1 MSDEKDDLKSIKVY
15 KFDNTKEKWH
25 EFALKFRV
33 IADTRGYRGIIDGT
47 VIPPDE
53 MAVITI
59 TAEDTGEELEEKK
72 NLLKARK
79 ANKVGYRDLVMSTEG
94 ISFTIVQNAA
104 SEELPSGDL
113 KKAWER
119 LERRWNPKTREDK
132 VEVYTK
138 FLNYKLEN
146 TRQRPMDWIAFME
159 KKRAELMN
167 TGHIMSDETFI
178 THLLNSLPQTVYEG
192 AILVIKDKLRRS
204 ILEITEIEQILEDK
218 FQAIKQAKG
227 WDEEE
232 DDYAL
237 FVSPSNKKGPKKA
250 FKGRCGYCGEFGH
263 KAADCPNKKSNQ
275 NKGQKSKF
283 QQKKKQWGRGDP
295 KGKGHI
301 DMSKIKCYNCGE
313 FGHFARDCPKARDNA
328 NIAQES
334 EQNHKS
340 ESMLDLDST
349 SVREECAMVC
359 TEPQYEDASE
369 DEVVYGDQGIN
380 TEEYEKTIY
389 GNLMQTQSDD
399 ENDVKCTVAQRAND
413 SVILERKKRRFN
425 HNDPEENSDKHNQCD
440 MMISDAGTEKSIN
453 DMIPETK
460 GPTDDSNKNESRKAW
475 TMEMLMNGGDI
486 STNTTNEE
494 ESMSDDEKM
503 FLYARAMHSNH
514 SIQYH
519 MHQIIER
526 QKVIDEYRN
535 MMMEGVD
542 LIPLESNLH
551 RYHPVIISQIIN
563 MIEADNFCHYQTFE
577 SVKRDLR
584 NMWSEGIQELENARS
599 HCTNNDENNNEMEEI
614 EVIDLCSVSRCENDP
629 IPEGEESTMQESQD
643 RSKHDETDRKLEEF
657 TTVRDNPTTKK
668 GNVESAM
675 MCWEPIENLEEEE
688 SHDEQEEKANMLVET
703 TEKQKHEEEHVGPTL
718 VTGNRLKTSIEEFS
732 WENEDDESTFETD
745 EPESGQFVYITN
757 LENGLQM
764 DGNELNDEIGPNE
777 KKPVVYNRPAEK
789 PSLNNLKYEI
799 DIYGETG
806 NDYEHIEDFPK
817 GKNKKNSKEHKYT
830 KKDKNKEGKPADL
843 QKLETTR
850 YHHDMSRNMGENETA
865 LVTKEMGLNYLE
877 KNIFIGD
884 SAATS
889 HMTNRKM
896 GVYDLVPING
906 SVMIGNGK
914 SISCTHKG
922 KMDVICK
929 HKDGSLAKETWEVK
943 IVPELNHDLFS
954 FTKAMKDG
962 WQMNGRWKEGGLMIE
977 LFKTGR
983 ASMKFDRMI
992 PSGSS
997 WLMGIKVQRVIDHA
1011 HSAVE
1016 PGKSSLT
1023 KRFHQITGHTGE
1035 YLLKPTAKYM
1045 KLNLIG
1051 KLPPCETC
1059 AKAKIRQRNIPKKK
1073 LKQLPTR
1080 PGYRIFIDISSFK
1093 HTSRGGNRHWLI
1105 VVDEFSDC
1113 VHSFFLNKKSDQIK
1127 ILPMWIKGIAKKHRI
1142 EIKRIRLDNSG
1153 ENKSLQKECDKQ
1165 NLGIIFE
1172 FTAPGTPQQ
1181 NSIAERRIPALMGRA
1196 RAMLI
1201 QAGLEPKHKGEL
1213 WCEVIST
1220 ATKLDNIM
1228 VRPERTKPPYT
1239 LFYGEDAKY
1248 AQSLRIFGEM
1258 AVVAIHE
1265 GKKMRSKLD
1274 DRGKTCMFVGYA
1286 ENHAKDVYRFL
1297 NIHTK
1302 RIILSRDVRWLNI
1315 IWKRYK
1321 DKSIYARKQAELF
1334 LDEEEISIEDEVYFE
1349 DPKDKSMEDGNNTDI
1364 QKKLGIDINMI
1375 GAREETLGKTRSETK
1390 ELSSPTNES
1399 MERAD
1404 LTMEDWIQETCF
1416 ISAVTSGPNE
1426 PKTFQEAWHSPVKE
1440 ERENWQKAIR
1450 KEIKNMIERGV
1461 WRKVDRKN
1469 IPNNRRLI
1477 GNKWVFKIKRD
1488 GTYRARLVALG
1499 YSQIPGVDYT
1509 DNFAP
1514 VAHDVSFRIAL
1525 ARMMVEKL
1533 DSLVMDVET
1542 AFLYGDIEEEIFMKS
1557 PIGME
1562 EIDPGSSTEDC
1573 YQLKKGIYGLCQA
1586 ARQFWKKFVDTIKQE
1601 SFGFQVSPADPC
1613 VLFKE
1618 DKLGICIIIM
1628 YVDDM
1633 LVIGRKEQIEDFAS
1647 KIQKVFSVK
1656 IQHNLADY
1664 LGCEF
1669 YMNKERTR
1677 GWLGQPSIIKSLEQ
1691 KFGERAMKERLSL
1704 TPGTPRFTARRVENP
1719 EDKVNPQDHEI
1730 YRSGVGTLLYLTKH
1744 SRPDICNPVRE
1755 LSKTMDAPAPAHLK
1769 EMYKLIRH
1777 VLATKGYGLKFEL
1790 RKDVIKWALKA
1801 LSDSD
1806 FASDKETRIS
1816 VFGYIIYFCGIPIA
1830 WRSKGMKSVVLSTTE
1845 AEYMALSE
1853 VVKEL
1858 KFIVQLLE
1866 TMNIKVELP
1875 ITVYVDNVG
1884 AIWLSNN
1891 RTTSDRTKHIDI
1903 RTSFVKEYQ
1912 EDGKIIIKF
1921 VKSEENEADI
1931 FTKNTT
1937 NVIFNNHQKKLVWDK
1952 TNVDHEISQEPD
1964 QSENQQEGC

>member
-59 TAEDTGEELEEKK
+59 TAEDTGVVLEEKK
-72 NLLKARK
+72 NQLKARK
-79 ANKVGYRDLVMSTEG
+79 ANKVGYRDLVMSCEG

-159 KKRAELMN
+159 KKQAELMN

-237 FVSPSNKKGPKKA
+237 FVSPSNKKGPKKV

-275 NKGQKSKF
+275 NKGQKPKF
-283 QQKKKQWGRGDP
+283 HQKKKQWGRGDP
-295 KGKGHI
+295 KSKGHI

-359 TEPQYEDASE
+359 TEPQYKDASE

-389 GNLMQTQSDD
+389 GNLMQTQSDE

-425 HNDPEENSDKHNQCD
+425 HNDPEENSGNYNQCE

-453 DMIPETK
+453 EMIPETK
-460 GPTDDSNKNESRKAW
+460 GPTDDGNRNESRKAW

-503 FLYARAMHSNH
+503 FLYARAVHSNH

-535 MMMEGVD
+535 MMMEGMD
-542 LIPLESNLH
+542 LISLESNLH

-563 MIEADNFCHYQTFE
+563 MIEADNFCHHQTFE

-584 NMWSEGIQELENARS
+584 NMWSEGIQELENAHS

-614 EVIDLCSVSRCENDP
+614 EVIDLCSVSRCENNS
-629 IPEGEESTMQESQD
+629 IPEGKESEMQESQD
-643 RSKHDETDRKLEEF
+643 RSKHDETDRKLDEF
-657 TTVRDNPTTKK
+657 TTVRDDSMTKK
-668 GNVESAM
+668 DNAESAM

-688 SHDEQEEKANMLVET
+688 PRDGQEEKANMLVET

-732 WENEDDESTFETD
+732 WEKEDDESTFETE
-745 EPESGQFVYITN
+745 EPESGQLVYITN

-764 DGNELNDEIGPNE
+764 DGTELNDEIGPNE
-777 KKPVVYNRPAEK
+777 KKPAAYNRPAEI

-830 KKDKNKEGKPADL
+830 KRDKKKEGKQADL
-843 QKLETTR
+843 LKSKTTR
-850 YHHDMSRNMGENETA
+850 YHHEIPRNEGENEIA

-929 HKDGSLAKETWEVK
+929 HKDGSLARETWEVK

-1016 PGKSSLT
+1016 PGKSILT

-1127 ILPMWIKGIAKKHRI
+1127 ILPMWIKGIPKKHRI
-1142 EIKRIRLDNSG
+1142 EIKKIRLDNSG

-1258 AVVAIHE
+1258 VVVAIHE

-1274 DRGKTCMFVGYA
+1274 DRGKTCMFVGYT

-1334 LDEEEISIEDEVYFE
+1334 LDEEESSIEDEVYFE
-1349 DPKDKSMEDGNNTDI
+1349 DLKDKSMEDGNNTDV
-1364 QKKLGIDINMI
+1364 QKRLGIDINMI

-1477 GNKWVFKIKRD
+1477 GNKWVFKIKRA

-1618 DKLGICIIIM
+1618 DNLGICIIIM

-1633 LVIGRKEQIEDFAS
+1633 LIIGKKEQIEDFAS
-1647 KIQKVFSVK
+1647 KIQVFSVK

-1669 YMNKERTR
+1669 HMNKERTK

-1691 KFGERAMKERLSL
+1691 KFGERAIKERLSL

-1719 EDKVNPQDHEI
+1719 EDKVNQQDHEI

-1790 RKDVIKWALKA
+1790 RKDIIKWALKA

-1952 TNVDHEISQEPD
+1952 TNVDHEIRQESD